1 MKKKLNYKII
11 AIHSFYWLYEL
22 IEAYLWQDF
31 VSFCVFY
38 SFFIGTFYLHYYV
51 IVPKMIKKPSFT
63 SVLKWFLVFF
73 LIFTA
78 RRYISNRI
86 LFDVLQPI
94 GLYDA
99 GDYSPSFIEMWKWI
113 ILGVISNS
121 AGILA
126 VSLGSRYVKNNSKL
140 KDLKRQKVKN
150 ELSALKN
157 QIDISETINILSKL
171 EIKAKSKP
179 DSIQEQIIQLSS
191 VLRFHLYSKQ
201 GEILLF
207 KELEV
212 VQDQLDLFNEL
223 NQSNLKLKAEI
234 NDGIIK
240 TGILSKAIGEVLK
253 DNHKINF
260 KLELNDFHD
269 NFYLNISDSNLFFL
283 GELKQRFEN
292 KFGNKLNIH
301 TTNQSILIQL
311 N

>member
-1 MKKKLNYKII
+1 M
-11 AIHSFYWLYEL
+11 
-22 IEAYLWQDF
+22 
-31 VSFCVFY
+31 
-38 SFFIGTFYLHYYV
+38 

-63 SVLKWFLVFF
+63 SILKWFFVFF

-78 RRYISNRI
+78 RRYVSNRI
-86 LFDVLQPI
+86 LFDILQPI

-99 GDYSPSFIEMWKWI
+99 GDYSPSFIEIWQGI

-140 KDLKRQKVKN
+140 KELKRQKVKN

-201 GEILLF
+201 GEIKLF
-207 KELEV
+207 KELKV

-223 NQSNLKLKAEI
+223 NQSGLNLKVEI
-234 NDGIIK
+234 NDRIIK
-240 TGILSKAIGEVLK
+240 NGILSKAIGEVLK
-253 DNHKINF
+253 DNQKVSSR
-260 KLELNDFHD
+260 LELNDFRD
-269 NFYLNISDSNLFFL
+269 NSYLKISDSNQNFL
-283 GELKQRFEN
+283 EELQQRFKD
-292 KFGNKLNIH
+292 KFGNQLNIQ

>member
-1 MKKKLNYKII
+1 M
-11 AIHSFYWLYEL
+11 
-22 IEAYLWQDF
+22 
-31 VSFCVFY
+31 
-38 SFFIGTFYLHYYV
+38 
-51 IVPKMIKKPSFT
+51 
-63 SVLKWFLVFF
+63 
-73 LIFTA
+73 
-78 RRYISNRI
+78 
-86 LFDVLQPI
+86 
-94 GLYDA
+94 
-99 GDYSPSFIEMWKWI
+99 
-113 ILGVISNS
+113 
-121 AGILA
+121 
-126 VSLGSRYVKNNSKL
+126 
-140 KDLKRQKVKN
+140 
-150 ELSALKN
+150 
-157 QIDISETINILSKL
+157 
-171 EIKAKSKP
+171 SKP